1 MEAILGLLALVF
13 LLICSALFSGSEVAF
28 FSLNPVQLDKLKDKN
43 SDKSNELVD
52 KLLGDPKRLLATL
65 LISNNVVN
73 VAIVVLSTLLSIK
86 YLAFPDYPWLATTL
100 QVVAVTFLIVLFGEV
115 MPKVYATKIAL
126 SWARF
131 MSVPLNALEKIL
143 KPFVYLLVATSGI
156 VDKRLKS
163 KGYDVTVDDLEHAIE
178 ITSDQTTPA
187 NEKRILKRIANFGD
201 IDVKQIMK
209 SRADVISY
217 DVETKFQDLVKS
229 IEEAGYSRVPIYQEN
244 FDKVIGTL
252 HIKDLLA
259 HLDKN
264 DDFNWRSLL
273 RKPYFVPESKKL
285 NDLLTE
291 FQEKKGHLAIVIDEY
306 GGSSGIVTLEDVLE
320 EIIGEMSDE
329 FDDDESLYSKLDE
342 HNYVFE
348 AKTLINDMCRI
359 MKIDRDEFEEVL
371 GEADTLAG
379 MLLELSG
386 KIPSKNEIINYNQFK
401 FKIESADSRK
411 INRVKITIDPLVVK
425 QKDENKSS

>member
-217 DVETKFQDLVKS
+217 DVETKFHDLVKS